1 MLKILLI
8 LLLVSLSIPSP
19 VWAHISGE
27 ELSTAANKVLNSL
40 DEKQRAKVSFDFDNK
55 ERTNWSYVPY
65 VRPGLA
71 IKEMSEAQQ
80 KLVQDLLA
88 VSLSPVGKNKVLG
101 VVLLEE
107 YLHLKEEGKGRFDRD
122 PGLYTISFFGKP
134 TAKGTWGWRWEGHHC
149 SQNFTV
155 VDGKLIGATPSF
167 IGANPGKIN
176 DDKSVHHGFE
186 LLAFE
191 DLKGRELA
199 RSLTPEQMQKALL
212 KGVTPRDIV
221 TRNRPKITGPLVPLG
236 ISLKDLSP
244 DQKKILGQII
254 IEYVGRARPDFAIQE
269 MKEITATPE
278 DQIYFGW
285 AGGLE
290 VGQPHYYRVQG
301 PTFLFELDNTQNNAN
316 HVHTVW
322 RDLKKDFGYDV
333 LAEHLNTAHGK

>member
-1 MLKILLI
+1 MRKVLLF
-8 LLLVSLSIPSP
+8 LLLVCLSQQTHAL
-19 VWAHISGE
+19 AHISGE
-27 ELSTAANKVLNSL
+27 ELSAAANKVINSL
-40 DEKQRAKVSFDFDNK
+40 DDKQRAKACFDFDDK
-55 ERTNWSYVPY
+55 DRTNWSYVPY
-65 VRPGLA
+65 VRPGLP
-71 IKEMSEAQQ
+71 IKEMSESQQ
-80 KLVQDLLA
+80 KLIQDLLA
-88 VSLSPVGKNKVLG
+88 ASLSPVGKNKVLG
-101 VVLLEE
+101 VLLLEE
-107 YLHLKEEGKGRFDRD
+107 YLRVKEEGKGRFVRD
-122 PGLYTISFFGKP
+122 AGLYYISFFGKP

-155 VDGKLIGATPSF
+155 IEGKLIGATPSF
-167 IGANPGKIN
+167 IGSNPGKIN
-176 DDKSVHHGFE
+176 DDKSPNNGFE

-191 DLKGRELA
+191 DLRGRELA
-199 RSLTPEQMQKALL
+199 QSLTPEQFKKALI
-212 KGVTPRDIV
+212 KGATPKDIV
-221 TRNRPKITGPLVPLG
+221 SKNTAKLTPMVPEG

-244 DQKKILGQII
+244 VQKKILGQII

-285 AGGLE
+285 SGGLE
-290 VGQPHYYRVQG
+290 VGQPHYYRIQG

>member
-1 MLKILLI
+1 MRKVFVF
-8 LLLVSLSIPSP
+8 LLLACLTQPTQ

-27 ELSTAANKVLNSL
+27 ELSVSANKVINSL
-40 DEKQRAKVSFDFDNK
+40 DDKQRAKACFDFDNK
-55 ERTNWSYVPY
+55 ERTHWIYVPS
-65 VRPGLA
+65 VRLGLA
-71 IKEMSEAQQ
+71 IKELTETQQ
-80 KLVQDLLA
+80 KFVQDLLA
-88 VSLSPVGKNKVLG
+88 TSLSPVGKNKVLG
-101 VVLLEE
+101 VILLEE
-107 YLHLKEEGKGRFDRD
+107 YLRMKEQGKGQFVRD
-122 PGLYTISFFGKP
+122 PGLYTISFFGTP
-134 TAKGTWGWRWEGHHC
+134 TANGTWGWRWEGHHC

-167 IGANPGKIN
+167 LGSNPGKII
-176 DDKSVHHGFE
+176 DGKSIDNGFE

-191 DLKGRELA
+191 DLRGRELT
-199 RSLTPEQMQKALL
+199 RSLTPEQFKKALI
-212 KGVTPRDIV
+212 KGETPKDVVTKNTAKLTPMI
-221 TRNRPKITGPLVPLG
+221 PEG
-236 ISLKDLSP
+236 ISLKDLSAA
-244 DQKKILGQII
+244 QKKILGQII

-285 AGGLE
+285 SGGLE